1 MNMNEKEWDKKLRID
16 TIGRVDTHADEYY
29 YPYEPTPYSVLQR
42 LAESDFVSKET
53 VLVDYGC
60 GKGRVG
66 FYLNYVLGCQTIGVE
81 CEVGVYWQ
89 AKENQST
96 YIKAAKS
103 GSVGFVLGKAEEFL
117 ISEANSFYFFNP
129 FSVEILKGVI
139 GRILDS
145 YYDNPREMTLFFYYP
160 NDEYVSYL
168 MTINELNFLDE
179 IDCRD
184 LFDGNNGRERILIFE
199 IEGSYY
205 DI

>member
-1 MNMNEKEWDKKLRID
+1 MNEKEWDKKLKIE
-16 TIGRVDTHADEYY
+16 TKGRVDAHADEYY
-29 YPYEPTPYSVLQR
+29 YPYEPTPYSVLEK
-42 LAESDFVSKET
+42 LAESEYIPKEA
-53 VLVDYGC
+53 VFVDYGC

-66 FYLNYVLGCQTIGVE
+66 FFLNYALDCKVTGVE
-81 CEVGVYWQ
+81 CDAGVYWQ
-89 AKENQST
+89 ARENLTSYVKGT
-96 YIKAAKS
+96 KRDK
-103 GSVGFVLGKAEEFL
+103 VFFLLGKAEEFL
-117 ISEANSFYFFNP
+117 ISEANAFYFFNP
-129 FSVEILKGVI
+129 FSVEILKGVM

-168 MTINELNFLDE
+168 MTVEELNFMDE

-184 LFDGNNGRERILIFE
+184 LFDGNNGRERILVFE